1 MPIRTPDGYLDITN
15 ATLRGSEIIT
25 TSKVGIANSAPTH
38 TLSVGNKLFVD
49 DSAAN
54 VLTVTGNL
62 VATSLKI
69 GQIDLAPSYA
79 LEHVA
84 NVGNTI
90 SNVVQFTNTG
100 TGFVSASNVGIGT
113 TTSPAGLFDVVGAF
127 RMRYQDMGVTKAH
140 IITGANSTSITESGG
155 TYTYT
160 RGGSGNTG
168 NFLPNPSNIVPKV
181 GQRYRVKLTA
191 RSDYAGT
198 IRYECPTSTIIT
210 TYDLTTTFKEYT
222 WDFTAT
228 GTTMQFAVTTA
239 SGTTSQFN
247 AFSIERLGVGFNVN
261 PTSTAAPV
269 QISGVTHFSD
279 NVGIGTASPESAL
292 DISSTSGLM
301 LRNTS
306 NKTGVDDR
314 IGYIE
319 FYNGE
324 TGGGNRM
331 SSAIEACVN
340 AGGLNNNSDLRFKT
354 TLDYNNPLIERMRID
369 RRGNV
374 GIGTNNPIA
383 KLDIDGGAENN
394 TTPALAIRGGLFD
407 PSDLYVLNSYS
418 VTSGVGYAAKVIGV
432 NIKNKVETDNTVQIR
447 NNVGGL
453 ISAGAIYFGSDNV
466 NQGIF
471 GVLGGTGNVGT
482 TLAEYLTVR
491 DDGNVGIGTAS
502 PLEKLDVYGTSRIS
516 SAYPR
521 LDFFCTTGRSTNAWG
536 NSTGA
541 AGDYR
546 IYSNG
551 DASDGTKRSLNFDY
565 GQNTTHTT
573 RMCINADGNVGIGTA
588 SPRGMLDVYT
598 GNTSVAGLII
608 DRYSSGTY
616 RSELY
621 QESDGLAI
629 KVGDGS
635 NAPAENMRITRTT
648 TATPGKLTV
657 GTSTASTSQM
667 FVYAAGNGSSTA
679 HTDLHVM
686 PNGRLYMYGT
696 RPWQTLTNGQGTL
709 DKTCSLTLITSDH
722 TPAIEWTR
730 NNAQGTNQRN
740 WLLRQENDI
749 QLNLWEYNGST
760 WAVPVAFNKDY
771 LLTGVNQ
778 YLAFHYSTGIKVSPQ
793 NAASWPSGT
802 TNLISVNYANN
813 QDTVNIYTP
822 GGGRSLPLMTLKHL
836 GRVGIDA
843 SSGFT
848 SGPEPRA
855 KFHIGEYI
863 PNNSGTNNTIPSSN
877 AGQATVFPTS
887 TKIWMANR
895 ATTTEEDYWGCAMG
909 VIWDGH
915 TYIQSVNKK
924 TSAVYSILLNPNGGN
939 VGVGTATP
947 YAKLHVNGT
956 GDVNIG
962 ASERQYFRH
971 GYNSGFGA
979 TTTSSGY
986 GWGNS
991 SIYASHSIVSGDFFM
1006 SISGAI
1012 NSSDVRIK
1020 KNIVDADDAECLEV
1034 LRLLKPKKYQYKD
1047 EIKSGTEPVWGFIAQ
1062 EVRETLPYAT
1072 KTRQFVLPN
1081 IYELANVSS
1090 SNVIT
1095 FTNFNTSNL
1104 ESNAT
1109 TLIRTKGI
1117 DGEDHDIHLAE
1128 VIDAHSIRVEE
1139 DMTEWTGSVDETG
1152 NVVAGNQL
1160 FVYGQ
1165 EVDDFVFLKKEAIW
1179 TVATAALQEVDR
1191 QLQVEKTKTTTLET
1205 KTTTLDTELQE
1216 AEAKT
1221 TALETK
1227 LQEAEAKIT
1236 TLQAEK
1242 EAIRSDLSSLVLR
1255 VAALES

>member
-54 VLTVTGNL
+54 VLTVSGNL

-69 GQIDLAPSYA
+69 GQIDLAPSYG

-84 NVGNTI
+84 NVINTV

-100 TGFVSASNVGIGT
+100 TGFVSVSNVGIGT
-113 TTSPAGLFDVVGAF
+113 STSPAGLLDVVGAF

-140 IITGANSTSITESGG
+140 IITGGNSTSISESGG

-168 NFLPNPSNIVPKV
+168 NFLPNPSNIVPNV

-210 TYDLTTTFKEYT
+210 TYDLTTSFKEYT

-279 NVGIGTASPESAL
+279 NVGIGTASPRWGFEVTPTNGLGGVLSCSDSPIFSHNL
-292 DISSTSGLM
+292 YYSGGWKYG
-301 LRNTS
+301 TAS
-306 NKTGVDDR
+306 
-314 IGYIE
+314 
-319 FYNGE
+319 
-324 TGGGNRM
+324 TGGAYMRM
-331 SSAIEACVN
+331 TDSQVQFWNAPNSGSGTWDT
-340 AGGLNNNSDLRFKT
+340 AGGAAT
-354 TLDYNNPLIERMRID
+354 ATQRMTINEA
-369 RRGNV
+369 GNV

-502 PLEKLDVYGTSRIS
+502 PAKLLEISGASGLDNSTPVHFRITNTQSATNGSPFTDITKPAALISYYTPDTSTAGKGDVAGIGFRPESTIGGDTALCFYTDS
-516 SAYPR
+516 DNADDNALQER
-521 LDFFCTTGRSTNAWG
+521 MCITHEGNVGIGTNAPQGALHVAGDSGSSNTSKVLGVHMGVYSSSYAHIEIVSSGSNAGWIDFKNGDTGG
-536 NSTGA
+536 NGDHSDRIRGGSGHLEFITNMSERMRIDSSGNVGIGIASPAAKFDVRGA
-541 AGDYR
+541 SHDPSIPTVHIGDNAADAGDYGMVNLVR
-546 IYSNG
+546 HATSGGSKAHLAFI
-551 DASDGTKRSLNFDY
+551 RS
-565 GQNTTHTT
+565 GNTVSAMGFHNNTNTLGIWT
-573 RMCINADGNVGIGTA
+573 SFSGVTSTPAISINSAGKVGIGTA
-588 SPRGMLDVYT
+588 SP
-598 GNTSVAGLII
+598 GNKLHI
-608 DRYSSGTY
+608 
-616 RSELY
+616 
-621 QESDGLAI
+621 Q
-629 KVGDGS
+629 GDS
-635 NAPAENMRITRTT
+635 A
-648 TATPGKLTV
+648 V
-657 GTSTASTSQM
+657 
-667 FVYAAGNGSSTA
+667 V
-679 HTDLHVM
+679 
-686 PNGRLYMYGT
+686 
-696 RPWQTLTNGQGTL
+696 
-709 DKTCSLTLITSDH
+709 TSD
-722 TPAIEWTR
+722 
-730 NNAQGTNQRN
+730 
-740 WLLRQENDI
+740 
-749 QLNLWEYNGST
+749 
-760 WAVPVAFNKDY
+760 
-771 LLTGVNQ
+771 
-778 YLAFHYSTGIKVSPQ
+778 
-793 NAASWPSGT
+793 PSGNDYGQIEISSSSYAGWT
-802 TNLISVNYANN
+802 NADRPTNLKIGIDHTTGGLGSAFIQGVVDFVNAG
-813 QDTVNIYTP
+813 VPLLLCP
-822 GGGRSLPLMTLKHL
+822 GGGH
-836 GRVGIDA
+836 VGI
-843 SSGFT
+843 
-848 SGPEPRA
+848 
-855 KFHIGEYI
+855 
-863 PNNSGTNNTIPSSN
+863 GT
-877 AGQATVFPTS
+877 V
-887 TKIWMANR
+887 
-895 ATTTEEDYWGCAMG
+895 
-909 VIWDGH
+909 
-915 TYIQSVNKK
+915 
-924 TSAVYSILLNPNGGN
+924 
-939 VGVGTATP
+939 TP

-1191 QLQVEKTKTTTLET
+1191 QLQAEKS
-1205 KTTTLDTELQE
+1205 
-1216 AEAKT
+1216 KT

-1227 LQEAEAKIT
+1227 LQEAEAKTTTLETELQAEKTKTSTFETELQAEKTKTTTLETKLQEAEAKIA

-1255 VAALES
+1255 VTALES

>member
-25 TSKVGIANSAPTH
+25 TSNVGIANSAPTH

-69 GQIDLAPSYA
+69 GQIDLAPSYG

-84 NVGNTI
+84 NVINTV

-100 TGFVSASNVGIGT
+100 TGFVSVSNVGIGT
-113 TTSPAGLFDVVGAF
+113 STSPAGLLDVVGAF

-140 IITGANSTSITESGG
+140 IITGANSVSISESGG

-168 NFLPNPSNIVPKV
+168 NFLPNPSNIVPNV

-210 TYDLTTTFKEYT
+210 TYDLTTSFKEYT

-228 GTTMQFAVTTA
+228 GTTMQFAVTTV

-565 GQNTTHTT
+565 GQNTTHAT

-588 SPRGMLDVYT
+588 SPDLELHVHDA
-598 GNTSVAGLII
+598 NNSTSGII
-608 DRYSSGTY
+608 LSSTSGYHRFYEASGQLYFQSGTAASADSRADINFTSMY
-616 RSELY
+616 ASTTYMKIL
-621 QESDGLAI
+621 
-629 KVGDGS
+629 GS
-635 NAPAENMRITRTT
+635 N
-648 TATPGKLTV
+648 
-657 GTSTASTSQM
+657 
-667 FVYAAGNGSSTA
+667 
-679 HTDLHVM
+679 
-686 PNGRLYMYGT
+686 
-696 RPWQTLTNGQGTL
+696 
-709 DKTCSLTLITSDH
+709 
-722 TPAIEWTR
+722 
-730 NNAQGTNQRN
+730 
-740 WLLRQENDI
+740 
-749 QLNLWEYNGST
+749 
-760 WAVPVAFNKDY
+760 
-771 LLTGVNQ
+771 
-778 YLAFHYSTGIKVSPQ
+778 
-793 NAASWPSGT
+793 
-802 TNLISVNYANN
+802 
-813 QDTVNIYTP
+813 
-822 GGGRSLPLMTLKHL
+822 
-836 GRVGIDA
+836 
-843 SSGFT
+843 
-848 SGPEPRA
+848 
-855 KFHIGEYI
+855 
-863 PNNSGTNNTIPSSN
+863 
-877 AGQATVFPTS
+877 
-887 TKIWMANR
+887 
-895 ATTTEEDYWGCAMG
+895 
-909 VIWDGH
+909 
-915 TYIQSVNKK
+915 
-924 TSAVYSILLNPNGGN
+924 GN
-939 VGVGTATP
+939 VGIGLTSPAFP
-947 YAKLHVNGT
+947 L
-956 GDVNIG
+956 DVDG
-962 ASERQYFRH
+962 VSRSR
-971 GYNSGFGA
+971 GVCVNSGFGNNTA
-979 TTTSSGY
+979 RPALTTGSTHPSYEIRSIGGNGNVGSAGGDDGFLRLRAGGGTGTNSASYIDLSGY
-986 GWGNS
+986 STYSGGDMKRN
-991 SIYASHSIVSGDFFM
+991 IVFGTFGTERM
-1006 SISGAI
+1006 
-1012 NSSDVRIK
+1012 RIK
-1020 KNIVDADDAECLEV
+1020 ENGNVGIGETS
-1034 LRLLKPKKYQYKD
+1034 PSYKLD
-1047 EIKSGTEPVWGFIAQ
+1047 VNG
-1062 EVRETLPYAT
+1062 EVR
-1072 KTRQFVLPN
+1072 
-1081 IYELANVSS
+1081 
-1090 SNVIT
+1090 
-1095 FTNFNTSNL
+1095 
-1104 ESNAT
+1104 
-1109 TLIRTKGI
+1109 
-1117 DGEDHDIHLAE
+1117 
-1128 VIDAHSIRVEE
+1128 
-1139 DMTEWTGSVDETG
+1139 TG
-1152 NVVAGNQL
+1152 NVLYIGKNTN
-1160 FVYGQ
+1160 
-1165 EVDDFVFLKKEAIW
+1165 D
-1179 TVATAALQEVDR
+1179 
-1191 QLQVEKTKTTTLET
+1191 ET
-1205 KTTTLDTELQE
+1205 
-1216 AEAKT
+1216 AKT
-1221 TALETK
+1221 ILFGGTYGDNGYDHCVIERRVWSTGTEKQELLLFSGNDGENNSGPDRIRLKGAQILFDTLNSSTDRTTENTK
-1227 LQEAEAKIT
+1227 MIIRANGNVGIGTTSPGAKLDVNGDINSDGLLKIYGLNTRRLLIGYQRYEST
-1236 TLQAEK
+1236 TRAMYPHSTSSWQNSWNVTYTRKRAGSK
-1242 EAIRSDLSSLVLR
+1242 IYIVSDLCLAQAMGSTNSVSYRGILGRAKVNDGVTDRYSDTVEDWQRIDNSFHEYQRQSRIHFGPDNLPGGNTITITMQVSHGGGSGSR
-1255 VAALES
+1255 SNWGINVWGGRSYIEVFESMEL